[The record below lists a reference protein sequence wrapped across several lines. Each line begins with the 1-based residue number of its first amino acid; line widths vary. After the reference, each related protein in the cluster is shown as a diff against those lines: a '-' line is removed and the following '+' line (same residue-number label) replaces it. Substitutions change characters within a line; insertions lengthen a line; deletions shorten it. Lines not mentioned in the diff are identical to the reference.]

1 MIATKT
7 PPPRLQL
14 SMTANTIT
22 TIPTATTTTTT
33 IPINNYKMKKP

>member
-22 TIPTATTTTTT
+22 TIPTATTTTA